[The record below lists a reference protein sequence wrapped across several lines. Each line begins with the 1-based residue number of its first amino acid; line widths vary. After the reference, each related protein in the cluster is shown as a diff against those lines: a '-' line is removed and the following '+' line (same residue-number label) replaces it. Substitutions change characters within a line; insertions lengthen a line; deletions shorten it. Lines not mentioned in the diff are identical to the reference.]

1 MPNLLDSRRRIKSVK
16 NTQQITKAMKMVSAA
31 KLKRAQDR
39 VVTARPFA
47 NKMMEVL
54 GGLADR
60 IDEDFHHPLL
70 DARGD
75 QRYLMVLITADKG
88 LCGAFNTNL
97 IKAAQAFIVANP
109 NKEVEI
115 LAVGRKGRDFFR
127 RRGANLVGE
136 YIGLTGKG
144 RVEFSEALGVARDVV
159 KRFTEDKTI
168 DKAFVIYN
176 EFKSVMQQ
184 RVVTEQLLPV
194 ARQSHDV
201 PPETYPN
208 SLTQSQFV
216 DAVNANSRNR
226 LSQVERDQ
234 LVSDL
239 TSGAKTRAQV
249 LKMLEDPAAGGQ
261 PVTRVDYIYEQP
273 PGEIFSRLLPRLI
286 ETQIFRALL
295 ESIASE
301 QGARMT
307 AMDSASK
314 NARELI
320 DSLTLNMNRVRQA
333 AITNEIIEVVSGA
346 AAL

>member
-1 MPNLLDSRRRIKSVK
+1 MPNLLDIRRRIKSVK

-47 NKMMEVL
+47 NKMIEVL
-54 GGLADR
+54 GGLAER
-60 IDEDFHHPLL
+60 TSEDFHHPLL
-70 DARGD
+70 DVRD
-75 QRYLMVLITADKG
+75 DERYLLVLVTADKG

-97 IKAAQAFIVANP
+97 IKAAQLFIRENSG
-109 NKEVEI
+109 KKIDI

-136 YIGLTGKG
+136 YIGVTGKG
-144 RVEFSEALGVARDVV
+144 RVDFSEALEIARDVI
-159 KRFTEDKTI
+159 KRFTEDEEI

-176 EFKSVMQQ
+176 EFKSVLQQ
-184 RVVTEQLLPV
+184 RVATEQLLPV
-194 ARQSHDV
+194 ARAS
-201 PPETYPN
+201 
-208 SLTQSQFV
+208 
-216 DAVNANSRNR
+216 
-226 LSQVERDQ
+226 
-234 LVSDL
+234 SDG
-239 TSGAKTRAQV
+239 SAQ
-249 LKMLEDPAAGGQ
+249 AATNQ
-261 PVTRVDYIYEQP
+261 PVTLVDYIYEQP
-273 PGEIFSRLLPRLI
+273 PAEIFARLLPRLV

-346 AAL
+346 AAQ

>member
-1 MPNLLDSRRRIKSVK
+1 MPNLLDIRRRIKSVK

-39 VVTARPFA
+39 VTTARPFA

-54 GGLADR
+54 AGLADR
-60 IDEDFHHPLL
+60 AGEDFHHPLL

-75 QRYLMVLITADKG
+75 ERYLLVLVTADKG

-97 IKAAQAFIVANP
+97 IKAAHAFIKANP
-109 NKEVEI
+109 GKQIEI

-127 RRGANLVGE
+127 RRGATLLGE

-144 RVEFSEALGVARDVV
+144 RVEFSEALEVAHDVIL
-159 KRFTEDKTI
+159 RFTEDKGI
-168 DKAFVIYN
+168 DKAFIIYN
-176 EFKSVMQQ
+176 EFKSVIQQ

-194 ARQSHDV
+194 ARQDATKEAATSSQ
-201 PPETYPN
+201 P
-208 SLTQSQFV
+208 LT
-216 DAVNANSRNR
+216 
-226 LSQVERDQ
+226 L
-234 LVSDL
+234 
-239 TSGAKTRAQV
+239 
-249 LKMLEDPAAGGQ
+249 
-261 PVTRVDYIYEQP
+261 VDYIYEQP
-273 PGEIFSRLLPRLI
+273 PQEIFSRLLPRLV

-295 ESIASE
+295 ESVASE
-301 QGARMT
+301 HGARMT

>member
-1 MPNLLDSRRRIKSVK
+1 MPNLLDIRRRIKSVK

-47 NKMMEVL
+47 NKMTEVL
-54 GGLADR
+54 SGLADR
-60 IDEDFHHPLL
+60 AGEDFHHPLL

-75 QRYLMVLITADKG
+75 ERYLLVLVTADKG

-97 IKAAQAFIVANP
+97 IKAAQAFIRDNP
-109 NKEVEI
+109 GKQIEI
-115 LAVGRKGRDFFR
+115 MAVGRKGRDFFR
-127 RRGANLVGE
+127 RRGASMAGE
-136 YIGLTGKG
+136 YIGVTGKG
-144 RVEFSEALGVARDVV
+144 RVDFSEALEIARDVI
-159 KRFTEDKTI
+159 KRFTDDQEI
-168 DKAFVIYN
+168 DKAFIVYN
-176 EFKSVMQQ
+176 EFKSVLQQ

-194 ARQSHDV
+194 ARAAADGESAKPDQA
-201 PPETYPN
+201 
-208 SLTQSQFV
+208 LT
-216 DAVNANSRNR
+216 
-226 LSQVERDQ
+226 L
-234 LVSDL
+234 
-239 TSGAKTRAQV
+239 
-249 LKMLEDPAAGGQ
+249 
-261 PVTRVDYIYEQP
+261 VDYIYEQP
-273 PGEIFSRLLPRLI
+273 PAEIFARLLPRLI

-346 AAL
+346 AAQ